1 MEMTRLPDLRR
12 YILDE
17 IFAAFGFQDRPV
29 LRSVLT
35 PLFWPP
41 AQIFARIAASF
52 EQDVVQFGL
61 PEAARRLLPRFVKG
75 VQARGV
81 ERIPI
86 EGPLLIASNHPGAY
100 DSVVIASL
108 IPRQDVKIV
117 VSDIPFFRRLP
128 ALNERMIYTRR
139 GVDGRMAAFRGMI
152 RHLREGGAALIFP
165 SGLVDPDPDILPGA
179 SQKLAE
185 WSRSLEL
192 AMQRVPETRLLTT
205 IVSGVLSPRCLRT
218 PLARLQKEPW
228 RQRKLA
234 EFIQV
239 IQQLVFQRDYHLS
252 PRVSFGAPLNAAQL
266 RAGRDSTDLMQLI
279 VEHAQATLTE
289 HMRPAEQ
296 LPSTSLN

>member
-1 MEMTRLPDLRR
+1 MEMTHLPDLRC

-17 IFAAFGFQDRPV
+17 IFAAFGFQDSSL
-29 LRSVLT
+29 LRRILT
-35 PLFWPP
+35 PLFWLP
-41 AQIFARIAASF
+41 AQIFARLAASF
-52 EQDVVQFGL
+52 ELDVVQFGL
-61 PEAARRLLPRFVKG
+61 PEAARRLLPRFVKE
-75 VQARGV
+75 VQARGA
-81 ERIPI
+81 ERIPVT
-86 EGPLLIASNHPGAY
+86 GPLLIASNHPGAY

-128 ALNERMIYTRR
+128 ALNERMIYTLR
-139 GVDGRMAAFRGMI
+139 GVDGRMAALRGMI
-152 RHLREGGAALIFP
+152 RHLREGGAVLIFP

-185 WSRSLEL
+185 WSHSLEL

-205 IVSGVLSPRCLRT
+205 IVSSVLSPRCLHN

-252 PRVSFGAPLNAAQL
+252 PRVSFSAPLSAAQL
-266 RAGRDSTDLMQLI
+266 RDGRDSADLMQLI
-279 VEHAQATLTE
+279 VENAQAALAE
-289 HMRPAEQ
+289 HMALATAGEK
-296 LPSTSLN
+296 